1 MRRIVACLM
10 ILGFFNATSIAK
22 ARSGE
27 NGTSSNEDAKQPTV
41 KSDNSTKT
49 DALGNERDAV
59 ESEMQELRDL
69 VQPQTDELREL
80 RARLAVVE
88 AEKTPPKEPP
98 IPPAAIHPSPPA
110 VARNI
115 EP

>member
-1 MRRIVACLM
+1 MRRIIACLM
-10 ILGFFNATSIAK
+10 ILGFFTSASIAK

-69 VQPQTDELREL
+69 VQSQTDELREL

-88 AEKTPPKEPP
+88 AGRTALKETP
-98 IPPAAIHPSPPA
+98 ITPAAI
-110 VARNI
+110 
-115 EP
+115 